1 MLPNVIFEPQTS
13 GGVYNPKSPKNSSMR
28 YFNVSYHKNLLRLRA
43 YSSPTSRLHVLQVER
58 ILGMPRQQVIRGGGR
73 LESKVRDP
81 AQGRVPRK
89 LHTATYPL
97 VTTGGGALPLPTPV
111 PQPAT
116 LRRASTAAIAKAIFF
131 MGSPPCHDRG
141 SLACNSA
148 LTSAERTHLHEIDKA
163 SRQITAAPL
172 GRWRRGHRS
181 KRATAT
187 RGRPSAQSRRVV
199 REWVILSHTVKCEAW
214 SRSEARSYGAAGSPA
229 G

>member
-1 MLPNVIFEPQTS
+1 MPNRRPADRSKRDRLRCAVCPHRLITAMSPNVIFEPQTS

-43 YSSPTSRLHVLQVER
+43 YCSPTSRLHVLQVER

-73 LESKVRDP
+73 LESKSKGP
-81 AQGRVPRK
+81 GAGPGPSE

-131 MGSPPCHDRG
+131 MGSPP
-141 SLACNSA
+141 
-148 LTSAERTHLHEIDKA
+148 
-163 SRQITAAPL
+163 
-172 GRWRRGHRS
+172 
-181 KRATAT
+181 
-187 RGRPSAQSRRVV
+187 
-199 REWVILSHTVKCEAW
+199 
-214 SRSEARSYGAAGSPA
+214 
-229 G
+229 